1 MSSGVPLPC
10 SRISNSG
17 DCRPWVLGLFMLL
30 VVTAPAAG
38 QGAAPDTRWKER
50 LPEPPDKIAWTPSWR
65 LTDLSSVPE
74 LFLQKPALP
83 RAFPKDFASMDE
95 RKKQDFFRKHR
106 ADLEGEVGDLIHN
119 VRVLNDSGL
128 DQFIRL
134 LIAERLD
141 LAGLPF
147 ILDEDSRM
155 RKDQQ
160 RLFLVEVTQLRRML
174 ATVAAKPTPEKA
186 MAFWKKVADSN
197 AHPAHFA
204 ALMQM
209 ITPEQK
215 DLGVGLVERLA
226 LFGHAEATAAL
237 ARLALHSPE
246 KDVRDLAIHTLKSR
260 PHEAYTDILLG
271 GLSYPWPSVAE
282 NAAAAITA
290 LERRDLLPQLVRVLD
305 EPDPRAPALQKVDGR
320 DVAVVRE
327 VVRLNHH
334 RNCLLCHAPTEGKGR
349 MERDVLVGPVP
360 STGLPLT
367 LTPEY
372 YAERSGNV
380 VRADVT
386 YLRQDFSLMLDVAKA
401 EPWPARQR
409 FDFLVR
415 TKRLSAEEVED
426 YGKWRV
432 AQPADYVA
440 PNHRAVVTTL
450 RRLTGVDAAPKGQAW
465 RNVLGI

>member
-10 SRISNSG
+10 SCISNSG

-290 LERRDLLPQLVRVLD
+290 LERRDL
-305 EPDPRAPALQKVDGR
+305 
-320 DVAVVRE
+320 
-327 VVRLNHH
+327 
-334 RNCLLCHAPTEGKGR
+334 
-349 MERDVLVGPVP
+349 ERDVLVGPVP